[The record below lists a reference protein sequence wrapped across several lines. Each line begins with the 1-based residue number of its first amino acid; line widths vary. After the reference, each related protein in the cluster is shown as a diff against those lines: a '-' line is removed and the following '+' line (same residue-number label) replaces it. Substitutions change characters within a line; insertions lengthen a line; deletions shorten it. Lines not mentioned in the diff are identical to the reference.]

1 VVSRKKGRRQATPA
15 SGPTPSAGRVVP
27 NDEPAIPGWPDPLPD
42 RLRWLENRIAQT
54 RFSRVEVVRY
64 WQKAVA
70 KAGDAQLEGI
80 SVDTALE
87 AAYDA
92 GRLASTAVLATRH
105 IRARGGQGH
114 HEAVFGAVAALDLPG
129 CDDILADSEGVR
141 AARHESDYAP
151 DFASP
156 DDLKNAIKWA
166 RRTLPAL
173 RAGDLRNDGGR
184 VAAAGAAGNEA

>member
-1 VVSRKKGRRQATPA
+1 
-15 SGPTPSAGRVVP
+15 
-27 NDEPAIPGWPDPLPD
+27 
-42 RLRWLENRIAQT
+42 LRWLEKRIEQT
-54 RFSRVEVVRY
+54 RFSRAEVVRY

-70 KAGDAQLEGI
+70 KAGDAQLAGV
-80 SVDTALE
+80 SADTALE
-87 AAYDA
+87 AAYGA

-129 CDDILADSEGVR
+129 CDDILADSEEVR
-141 AARHESDYAP
+141 VARHESDYAP

-156 DDLKNAIKWA
+156 ADLKNAVEWV

-173 RAGDLRNDGGR
+173 HAALVASDPDL
-184 VAAAGAAGNEA
+184 EAYLVTYP

>member
-1 VVSRKKGRRQATPA
+1 MVSRREGHRKATSAPGPTASA
-15 SGPTPSAGRVVP
+15 SGAVP
-27 NDEPAIPGWPDPLPD
+27 NDEPAVPGWPDPLPD
-42 RLRWLENRIAQT
+42 RLRWLEKRIERT
-54 RFSRVEVVRY
+54 RFSRAEVVRY

-70 KAGDAQLEGI
+70 KARDTQLAGI
-80 SVDTALE
+80 STDTALE

-105 IRARGGQGH
+105 IRVRGSRGH

-129 CDDILADSEGVR
+129 CDDILADSEEVR
-141 AARHESDYAP
+141 AARHDSDYAP

-156 DDLKNAIKWA
+156 ADLKIAVEWI

-173 RAGDLRNDGGR
+173 RAAL
-184 VAAAGAAGNEA
+184 VAADPDLDAHLPGYP